1 MGRTIDRRRT
11 GATRPRASNCNRK
24 LSACSDAHCIVE
36 DDGLGFNSAYDV
48 DKVAP
53 TASDEEGKSK
63 KNSRPDSDRDSDSD
77 SGSKSRDDGNIGRGS
92 GSGSGS
98 DCNSDSDYD
107 EDDMC
112 WSDEDLDF
120 HKYNGSQARNSEGSK
135 GKKAA
140 KKSKNTRRLA
150 KCPLDQSERISIG
163 RNDANFADGG
173 NTARATKRRACSR
186 QTNERLARMA
196 RAIDEDSD
204 IDEDDAE
211 AAKDSESY
219 VRMPIIFKKSRSRI
233 RQGGAGK
240 EGGDLSNSGG
250 VREKAGSNS
259 DDSYRDSADDRDSTE
274 NSSGTSSDFDCDEES
289 APYEDDED
297 FINVNKKTSS
307 NRNRQKGRMSVDED
321 VSIFTDDA
329 DSDENKSRSPPKP
342 IIRTRNERRR
352 RPATEK
358 GDEEISSG
366 ADLDDFQTSSG
377 RNHKPKTPSYSS
389 QAPLCPSEQDGI
401 TMEALPHPHICCIA
415 PDGHSRHCFAL
426 DTLYR
431 VALMEPRRRKSCGS
445 LSFKQPPH
453 FRTEMEDELVDQ
465 IASRFGRASLIIE
478 DHALYKVTLGT
489 DMIDAT
495 TEDLGPD
502 MAVDSIDD
510 FLEQFQGYVTR
521 EMGSGDLYCCP
532 ICYVEGHAI
541 LRRGPKSDDDSVVE
555 KEHNVNVN
563 YESFQHDPMTILG
576 SLDNYDYELAS
587 KFCFRKVS
595 EVKRHLRE
603 DHFVDTS
610 NIDGNDLYRRFK
622 IREPDGLLQRCLNTC
637 KGRGAGA
644 MSSYWNGGNNEYFG

>member
-77 SGSKSRDDGNIGRGS
+77 SGSKSRDDGNS

-112 WSDEDLDF
+112 WSNEDLDF

-150 KCPLDQSERISIG
+150 KCPLDQSETISIG

-240 EGGDLSNSGG
+240 EGGDLSNGGG

-259 DDSYRDSADDRDSTE
+259 DDSYRDIADDRDSTE
-274 NSSGTSSDFDCDEES
+274 NSSGASSDFDCDEES

-358 GDEEISSG
+358 GGEISSG

-555 KEHNVNVN
+555 KEHNVDVN

-603 DHFVDTS
+603 NHFVDTS

>member
-77 SGSKSRDDGNIGRGS
+77 SGSKSRDDGNS

-112 WSDEDLDF
+112 WSNEDLDF

-150 KCPLDQSERISIG
+150 KCPLDQSETISIG
-163 RNDANFADGG
+163 RNDANLADGG

-240 EGGDLSNSGG
+240 EGGDLSNGGG

-259 DDSYRDSADDRDSTE
+259 DDSYRDIADDRDSTE
-274 NSSGTSSDFDCDEES
+274 NSSGASSDFDCDEES

-358 GDEEISSG
+358 GGEISSG

-555 KEHNVNVN
+555 KEHNVDVN

-603 DHFVDTS
+603 NHFVDTS

>member
-1 MGRTIDRRRT
+1 
-11 GATRPRASNCNRK
+11 
-24 LSACSDAHCIVE
+24 
-36 DDGLGFNSAYDV
+36 
-48 DKVAP
+48 
-53 TASDEEGKSK
+53 
-63 KNSRPDSDRDSDSD
+63 
-77 SGSKSRDDGNIGRGS
+77 
-92 GSGSGS
+92 
-98 DCNSDSDYD
+98 
-107 EDDMC
+107 
-112 WSDEDLDF
+112 
-120 HKYNGSQARNSEGSK
+120 
-135 GKKAA
+135 
-140 KKSKNTRRLA
+140 
-150 KCPLDQSERISIG
+150 
-163 RNDANFADGG
+163 
-173 NTARATKRRACSR
+173 
-186 QTNERLARMA
+186 
-196 RAIDEDSD
+196 
-204 IDEDDAE
+204 
-211 AAKDSESY
+211 
-219 VRMPIIFKKSRSRI
+219 
-233 RQGGAGK
+233 
-240 EGGDLSNSGG
+240 
-250 VREKAGSNS
+250 
-259 DDSYRDSADDRDSTE
+259 
-274 NSSGTSSDFDCDEES
+274 
-289 APYEDDED
+289 
-297 FINVNKKTSS
+297 
-307 NRNRQKGRMSVDED
+307 
-321 VSIFTDDA
+321 
-329 DSDENKSRSPPKP
+329 
-342 IIRTRNERRR
+342 
-352 RPATEK
+352 
-358 GDEEISSG
+358 
-366 ADLDDFQTSSG
+366 
-377 RNHKPKTPSYSS
+377 
-389 QAPLCPSEQDGI
+389 
-401 TMEALPHPHICCIA
+401 MEALPHPHICCIA